1 MTLDH
6 VVVVRIHPSQ
16 PTFLLRLAVS
26 KQKLEQL
33 KKRFQEEPF
42 ANLFRFSLLELKEG
56 YAKVKLKVDERYYN
70 IFGVTHGGCI
80 FALIDE
86 AFELACNSHLEDA
99 VAMSVQ
105 VNYIRPVKEVSL
117 IAEAKEVALTRKTG
131 IYDIQVFSDGENG
144 EETVAMARAL
154 CYRKLPKKEGE

>member
-1 MTLDH
+1 M
-6 VVVVRIHPSQ
+6 
-16 PTFLLRLAVS
+16 S

-33 KKRFQEEPF
+33 KEHFREEPF
-42 ANLFRFSLLELKEG
+42 ANLFHFSLLELKEG
-56 YAKVKLKVDERYYN
+56 YARVKLEVDERYYN

-105 VNYIRPVKEVSL
+105 VNYIRPVKETSL

-131 IYDIQVFSDGENG
+131 IYDIQVFSVRENS
-144 EETVAMARAL
+144 EETVAIARAL

>member
-16 PTFLLRLAVS
+16 PTLFLRLVVS
-26 KQKLEQL
+26 TQKLEQL
-33 KKRFQEEPF
+33 KRRFQEESF
-42 ANLFRFSLLELKEG
+42 ADLFRFSLLELKEG
-56 YAKVKLKVDERYYN
+56 YARVRLEVDARFYN
-70 IFGVTHGGCI
+70 IFGVAHGGCI

-105 VNYIRPVKEVSL
+105 VNYIRPVKEASL

-131 IYDIQVFSDGENG
+131 IYDIRVFSDGENS
-144 EETVAMARAL
+144 EETVAIARAL
-154 CYRKLPKKEGE
+154 CYRRLPKKEGE